1 MENAHLGGGS
11 PPPIRARPALRGGR
25 ANRPQRRHVQ
35 RPTMRGW
42 HRPRCLSC
50 RGRRPPSGRAWRA
63 RETNPL
69 PLEASL
75 RSLRNVGADDYGRP
89 HDSGGIRPRMED
101 ARADR
106 ARHARR
112 PAMRGEHAK
121 RIRTPLEARGK
132 SAPKP
137 VTDQVMI
144 GGGQSLVSG
153 GLIYSKFKF
162 FSKNLR

>member
-1 MENAHLGGGS
+1 MENAHLGEGS
-11 PPPIRARPALRGGR
+11 PSTVRARPALRGGR
-25 ANRPQRRHVQ
+25 SSRP
-35 RPTMRGW
+35 
-42 HRPRCLSC
+42 
-50 RGRRPPSGRAWRA
+50 RPPSPTSCHARKAPPAMSLMSGSRAIVRPRVESTRNESA
-63 RETNPL
+63 

-132 SAPKP
+132 SVPKP
-137 VTDQVMI
+137 MTDRVMI
-144 GGGQSLVSG
+144 RGGQSLVSG
-153 GLIYSKFKF
+153 GSIYSKSKF